1 MQKKRSY
8 FYVLQ
13 AGALWGIISLFLKPL
28 LAAGF
33 SQIQTIA
40 GRCLI
45 AAAVLGI
52 YMLAKDRSLFR
63 FRLRDI
69 WCFVGTGILSLL
81 FFSVCYF
88 YSMTYNG
95 VCVAVVLLYTSPVFV
110 MLLSA
115 LLFKEKV
122 TYQKILAILCTV
134 AGCAL
139 VSGLASG
146 QSVGAFG
153 VFLGICS
160 GLGYALYSI
169 FSRYAL
175 QKSYNSLTVS
185 FYTFLFCGIGCLPF
199 AKPLELVK
207 SLSLSSALL
216 FLGIGVVCCV
226 LPYLF
231 YTKGLEYVE
240 NTRAAVIVAVEPVV
254 ASVIGVFVYREE
266 MTFSKL
272 LGIVLVLAA
281 VVLCSLAPQTE
292 KTAKAAER
300 AGK

>member
-8 FYVLQ
+8 FYVLL
-13 AGALWGIISLFLKPL
+13 AGALWGVISLFLKPL

-45 AAAVLGI
+45 AAAVLGV
-52 YMLAKDRSLFR
+52 YMLIKDKTLFR

-81 FFSVCYF
+81 FFSICYF

-115 LLFKEKV
+115 LLFKE
-122 TYQKILAILCTV
+122 
-134 AGCAL
+134 G
-139 VSGLASG
+139 G

-153 VFLGICS
+153 IFLGVCS

-175 QKSYNSLTVS
+175 QKNYNSLTVS
-185 FYTFLFCGIGCLPF
+185 FYTFLFCGVGCLPF

-207 SLSLSSALL
+207 NLSLSSVLL
-216 FLGIGVVCCV
+216 FIGIGVVCCV

-254 ASVIGVFVYREE
+254 ASMIGVFVYREE
-266 MTFSKL
+266 MTFGKL
-272 LGIVLVLAA
+272 LGILLVLAA
-281 VVLCSLAPQTE
+281 VVLCSAAPRKRKKE
-292 KTAKAAER
+292 RAGER